1 MLRRLIKW
9 IKYFFRCL
17 FGKQQ
22 KSSGLEGNILLKNP
36 PLLSDTD
43 LEFLFTELLEGVH
56 QARGKSWALKWL
68 QNIEHRVPLERWLQW
83 LEGFRDILMASTSP
97 NDELASRMVQ
107 LGELDIGDLSEYAHT
122 IGIDLLNRNE
132 KEMIW
137 EYEPSDYFSQE
148 IRNINGFEL
157 SKENIFT
164 SEDTLNNNTVNI
176 SKADEHKSLLEGE
189 YQTVTLDELF
199 SMLRQ
204 DNNLCQQIAQ
214 QLGIYKEDPETI
226 IQELINQFNK
236 QNQ

>member
-1 MLRRLIKW
+1 M
-9 IKYFFRCL
+9 
-17 FGKQQ
+17 
-22 KSSGLEGNILLKNP
+22 
-36 PLLSDTD
+36 
-43 LEFLFTELLEGVH
+43 
-56 QARGKSWALKWL
+56 KWL
-68 QNIEHRVPLERWLQW
+68 KNIEHRVPLERWLQW
-83 LEGFRDILMASTSP
+83 LEGFRDILMASNSP

-148 IRNINGFEL
+148 IRSIKGFEL

-164 SEDTLNNNTVNI
+164 SEDRLNNNTVNI

-189 YQTVTLDELF
+189 YPTVTLDELF

-226 IQELINQFNK
+226 IQELINQFNE

>member
-9 IKYFFRCL
+9 IKCCFQGL

-22 KSSGLEGNILLKNP
+22 KSSRLEGKILLQNP
-36 PLLSDTD
+36 PPLNDTD

-56 QARGKSWALKWL
+56 QAKGQSWAIKWL

-83 LEGFRDILMASTSP
+83 LEGFHDILMASTST

-148 IRNINGFEL
+148 IRSIKGFEL

-164 SEDTLNNNTVNI
+164 SEDRLNNNTVNI

-189 YQTVTLDELF
+189 YPTVTLDELF

-226 IQELINQFNK
+226 IQELINQFNE